1 MSFWRRRFCRPRVL
15 DPDSPLR
22 QRLTR
27 LRRLNR
33 CYRDFLGL
41 FLDAAEKEGGGF
53 ILDRQYIV
61 SVGERAFRLGYEIVF
76 HSNVLQPGIAPGSYA
91 ALDRLKADLRDL
103 LAGKRRP
110 PEGGPAVP
118 MAEEH
123 GSQGESA
130 GHRAARAVGSRPAA
144 AVSPGELR
152 EGRRHRVRLIE
163 NEGYVASPGVAA
175 GPVSLVETE
184 ADLQAFPE
192 HGVLVARRLEPTAAL
207 LRALPHVG
215 AILVEEATPTDPI
228 AGLARAFRVPAL
240 LGLPGATRRLPPG
253 ELVTVDAT
261 DGAVYAGAFEAL
273 LLHHRLHGGTRGE
286 EPEDRLLNGVLREM
300 GSPLL
305 ATAHPEAPAEDRQTL
320 CGIVQ
325 KVYTAALAQFVAGS
339 FRPRQGIPVP
349 APGFSE
355 GIRAVDL
362 SAPPPGGEGEAAGEA
377 GTSDPSAWLLAGL
390 VSAAGDGQSAPVARD
405 ARGVLYRWEESAAAL
420 LLGEERMV
428 LLDAVVAGGAEG
440 NHVMVYGSAGA
451 ASGSGAALN
460 GMLAEAVRLG
470 LVAIRAAGAVA
481 AWRERI
487 PPASARETLT
497 RVGQLARQMALG
509 TRTAGEP
516 AGRG

>member
-1 MSFWRRRFCRPRVL
+1 MSFWRRLFCRPRVL

-33 CYRDFLGL
+33 CYRDFLGF

-91 ALDRLKADLRDL
+91 ELDRLKADLRDL

-118 MAEEH
+118 MLEERR
-123 GSQGESA
+123 SQGESA
-130 GHRAARAVGSRPAA
+130 GRRAPGAAGLRPAA

-152 EGRRHRVRLIE
+152 EERRHRVRLIE

-192 HGVLVARRLEPTAAL
+192 QGVLVARRLEPTAAL
-207 LRALPHVG
+207 LRTLPHVA
-215 AILVEEATPTDPI
+215 AILVEEATPADPI

-253 ELVTVDAT
+253 ALVTVDAT
-261 DGAVYAGAFEAL
+261 DAAVYAGAFEML
-273 LLHHRLHGGTRGE
+273 LLHHRLHGDSHGE

-305 ATAHPEAPAEDRQTL
+305 ATAHPEAPAGDPRTL

-325 KVYTAALAQFVAGS
+325 NVYTATLAQFVTAS
-339 FRPRQGIPVP
+339 FHARQSVLLP
-349 APGFSE
+349 APGFSR
-355 GIRAVDL
+355 GIWALDL
-362 SAPPPGGEGEAAGEA
+362 YAPAPGGPAEAAGKGEI
-377 GTSDPSAWLLAGL
+377 SDPSAWLLAGL
-390 VSAAGDGQSAPVARD
+390 ISAAGDGEDGRVARE
-405 ARGVLYRWEESAAAL
+405 ASGVVYRSEESATAFL
-420 LLGEERMV
+420 RGKERTV
-428 LLDAVVAGGAEG
+428 LLDALVAGGAAG
-440 NHVMVYGSAGA
+440 NHVMLVASAGA
-451 ASGSGAALN
+451 GGGSEEALD
-460 GMLAEAVRLG
+460 GTYAEAVRLG
-470 LVAIRAAGAVA
+470 LVAIRAAGVVV

-497 RVGQLARQMALG
+497 RVGELACQIALG
-509 TRTAGEP
+509 PGAAGEP